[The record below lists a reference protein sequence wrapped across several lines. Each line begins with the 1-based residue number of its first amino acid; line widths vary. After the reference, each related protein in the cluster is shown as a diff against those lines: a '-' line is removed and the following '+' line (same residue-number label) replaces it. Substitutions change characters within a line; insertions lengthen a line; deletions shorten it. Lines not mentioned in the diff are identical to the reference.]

1 MRAIAL
7 MFVSFVTLCV
17 DASASIDFPIA
28 SGRYAV
34 GYRVVHQRDPG
45 RNFPGETNATGV
57 KELVARPIQTLVW
70 YPAVKG
76 TSPMPYREY
85 FSLNVTRTKFD
96 RAPEE
101 SARLAEEQFIKTFGW
116 TKEQIVLEGMRK
128 TKAFREAVP
137 VTGEFPVVVYAPSF
151 GAPSWENTDL
161 CEFLASLGYVVLA
174 SPSIGAAGTRMEQEL
189 VGIEAQASDIRF
201 LIDYAIGLPQADSSQ
216 IAVIGYS
223 WGGIANVLAAVN
235 DPRIGALVII
245 DGTIGYYPARLDAK
259 GVTPAKIKV
268 PVLFF
273 SGLARD
279 HKDMP
284 AAMRVGFVP
293 GHTFLHQMDYS
304 DVYIF
309 RMNSLFH
316 EEFSALRAREV
327 SPTLIKENRL
337 EGIRSSYG
345 WVTRYTGEFLN
356 AYLKKDREGLA
367 FLSRAPKEN
376 GVPAELMTTELTRKS
391 GKKGINGVE

>member
-1 MRAIAL
+1 MRAIVL
-7 MFVSFVTLCV
+7 LIVSFATVCA
-17 DASASIDFPIA
+17 DAAAGIDFPITP
-28 SGRYAV
+28 GRYAV
-34 GYRVVHQRDPG
+34 GYRVVHQRDPA
-45 RNFPGETNATGV
+45 RTFPGEANAAGAR
-57 KELVARPIQTLVW
+57 ELVARPIQTLVW
-70 YPAVKG
+70 YPADKG

-116 TKEQIVLEGMRK
+116 TKDQIVLEGTRK
-128 TKAFREAVP
+128 TTAHRDAVP
-137 VTGEFPVVVYAPSF
+137 VAGEFPVVIYAPSF

-174 SPSIGAAGTRMEQEL
+174 SPSIGAAGIRMEQEL
-189 VGIEAQASDIRF
+189 VGIEAQAADIQF
-201 LIDYAIGLPQADSSQ
+201 LINYAKGLPQADSSQ

-223 WGGIANVLAAVN
+223 WGGVANVLAAAD
-235 DPRIGALVII
+235 DPRIRALVII
-245 DGTIGYYPARLDAK
+245 DGTIGYYPARLNAK
-259 GVTPAKIKV
+259 GVTPAKLKV

-273 SGLARD
+273 SELARD
-279 HKDMP
+279 NKDMP

-293 GHTFLHQMDYS
+293 GHTFLHEMDYP

-316 EEFSALRAREV
+316 PEFSALRAREV

-345 WVTRYTGEFLN
+345 WVMRYTGEFLN
-356 AYLKKDREGLA
+356 AYLKKDKGGLA
-367 FLSRAPKEN
+367 FLARAPKEN
-376 GVPAELMTTELTRKS
+376 GVPAELMTMELTRKE
-391 GKKGINGVE
+391 GKKK